1 MGNSFKKP
9 KPNKK
14 LDVALLRQGDI
25 IAFKR
30 LFFTHYALYIGDGMV
45 IHRDKFAGKA
55 QVAITYLSEIPGEP
69 YVANEQFSG
78 LKRVS
83 TETSIKNAK
92 DRIGETRYNLL
103 TANCEHF
110 VTEHRYNVVMS
121 NQVRQIKSIVICA
134 LGLSYACIRRS
145 RLRAHA

>member
-9 KPNKK
+9 KPTKK
-14 LDVALLRQGDI
+14 LDIALLRQGDI

-30 LFFTHYALYIGDGMV
+30 LFFTHYALYIGEGMV

-55 QVAITYLSEIPGEP
+55 QVAISYLSDIPGDQ
-69 YVANEQFSG
+69 YVANTQFAG
-78 LKRVS
+78 LKRIS
-83 TETSIKNAK
+83 TETSINSAK
-92 DRIGETRYNLL
+92 KQLGETRYNLL

-121 NQVRQIKSIVICA
+121 SQVQHIKSFVICA
-134 LGLSYACIRRS
+134 LGLSYAFIRRS
-145 RLRAHA
+145 RFQAPV